1 MVLVRVQPNS
11 RAVVCASPSPPSSS
25 PPPPPPAVFLS
36 PFICINDVQYVRVPF
51 LPTTHRS
58 PAPREG
64 GAPPHCPPAG
74 FPGPKR
80 LGGGTGAKIKIRWTG
95 GGGGG
100 GGSKQ

>member
-1 MVLVRVQPNS
+1 VAR
-11 RAVVCASPSPPSSS
+11 RRTA
-25 PPPPPPAVFLS
+25 
-36 PFICINDVQYVRVPF
+36 
-51 LPTTHRS
+51 
-58 PAPREG
+58 
-64 GAPPHCPPAG
+64 PPAG